1 MREKVQKVIDRLKPA
16 FTSTEVTLLSVK
28 DGVVRVQIFAPGCHG
43 GPPKEAALAIL
54 EEELKEEMPEIKE
67 IIADN

>member
-1 MREKVQKVIDRLKPA
+1 MREKVQKIIDKLKPA

-54 EEELKEEMPEIKE
+54 EEELMEEMPEIKE
-67 IIADN
+67 IIAD